1 MIILIESLIGIA
13 LFTIIMVIFTA
24 KDPLTSVGDYPPAIR
39 KKCIELG
46 LITERKQRFTRAD
59 LIRKGIRFTRADLI
73 RKGIAMAVFVF
84 IFALVLK
91 HFNRADT
98 FWQGFIESYLIW
110 LIIDWYDALILDCI
124 WFCHSRKVRIP
135 GTEEMKEYKDYRFHI
150 KQSCIGMLLG
160 LPACFAVGGLT
171 VIL

>member
-46 LITERKQRFTRAD
+46 LTTERKQ
-59 LIRKGIRFTRADLI
+59 RFTRADLI

-84 IFALVLK
+84 LFALVLK
-91 HFNRADT
+91 QFNRADT
-98 FWQGFIESYLIW
+98 IWEGVFESYLIW
-110 LIIDWYDALILDCI
+110 VIIDWDDVVVL
-124 WFCHSRKVRIP
+124 
-135 GTEEMKEYKDYRFHI
+135 
-150 KQSCIGMLLG
+150 
-160 LPACFAVGGLT
+160 
-171 VIL
+171 